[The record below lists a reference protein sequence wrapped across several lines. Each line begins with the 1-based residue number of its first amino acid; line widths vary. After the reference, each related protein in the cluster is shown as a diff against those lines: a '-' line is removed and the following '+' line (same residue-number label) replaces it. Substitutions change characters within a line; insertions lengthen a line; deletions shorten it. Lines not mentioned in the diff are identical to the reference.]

1 MLETLQLNLEQR
13 KAASALNGYNLVI
26 ASAGTGKTSTIVGRI
41 LHLLNNGIKPEEILL
56 LTFTNKASN
65 EMIARVAKYSKLSS
79 KIEAGTFHAVAYRY
93 LKEHYPNLSLKQ
105 PKELRKLL
113 ESIVDTKNALNATD
127 EDKKPYTSQ
136 HLYALYSLYTNALKQ
151 EDFSAWL
158 SSKNPEHAPYAAFY
172 ENILEEFEN
181 TKKKHD
187 YIDYND
193 LLLLFKKAMLERPS
207 PYKEVLCDE
216 FQDTNPLQESILDAI
231 NPPSLFCVG
240 DYDQSIYAFNGADI
254 SIISN
259 FTQKY
264 KNARVFTLTKN
275 YRSSKEILDLANQVI
290 QHNQRIYPKNLE
302 VVKSGK
308 FNKPTLLN
316 YNDNI
321 AQCQD
326 IAKRIV
332 MRKNFKEVAV
342 IFRNNASADQLE
354 AALRSH
360 NVPSKRKGSASFFES
375 KEVALALDICALLFN
390 PKDIMAAIHILSCI
404 SDIGSN
410 TAKDIHEALMLLGNG
425 DLKSALIQ
433 PNQEAKIYTKKKEIT
448 SMGLFEE
455 IFALENSSRFN
466 SVMDKAFHSHPV
478 LMHPKIS
485 LNGAKMLSDFFILY
499 TKAPTHSPSALIKHI
514 LESAFFQTFK
524 TRLLKERSKNKDGSY
539 NEFKK
544 LQAQKRF
551 NEKMDLLSS
560 LAKNYQNLGRFLNGT
575 LIGSSEATQGEGVN
589 LLSVHASKGLEF
601 KDVYIIDLMEGRF
614 PNHKLMNTGG
624 GIEEE
629 RRLFYVAITRAK
641 ENLWL
646 SYAKNELRENAK
658 PKEHKP
664 SVFLYEA
671 GLLKPDSK

>member
-1 MLETLQLNLEQR
+1 MLETLQLNPEQL
-13 KAASALNGYNLVI
+13 KAAKALKGYNLVI

-41 LHLLNNGIKPEEILL
+41 LYLLDNGIKPEEILL

-65 EMIARVAKYSKLSS
+65 EMIARVAKYSQSSS

-105 PKELRKLL
+105 PKELKKLL
-113 ESIVDTKNALNATD
+113 ESIVDTKNALTD
-127 EDKKPYTSQ
+127 DDKKPYTSQ

-151 EDFSAWL
+151 EDFSTWL
-158 SSKNPEHAPYAAFY
+158 SHKNPEHTPYAAFY
-172 ENILEEFEN
+172 ENILDEFEN
-181 TKKKHD
+181 TKKKHN

-193 LLLLFKKAMLERPS
+193 LLLLFKQAMLERPS

-264 KNARVFTLTKN
+264 KNAQVFTLTKN

-290 QHNQRIYPKNLE
+290 QHNERIYPKNLE
-302 VVKSGK
+302 VVKSGH
-308 FNKPTLLN
+308 FNKPALLN

-375 KEVALALDICALLFN
+375 KEVALALDICALIFN
-390 PKDIMAAIHILSCI
+390 PKDIMAAIHVLSHI

-425 DLKSALIQ
+425 DLKLALIQ
-433 PNQEAKIYTKKKEIT
+433 PDKEAKIYTKKKEIT

-466 SVMDKAFHSHPV
+466 SVIDKAFHSHPV

-499 TKAPTHSPSALIKHI
+499 AKAPTHSPSALIKHI

-671 GLLKPDSK
+671 GLLKPDLK

>member
-1 MLETLQLNLEQR
+1 MLETLQLNPEQL
-13 KAASALNGYNLVI
+13 KAAKALKGYNLVI

-41 LHLLNNGIKPEEILL
+41 LYLLDNGIKPEEILL

-65 EMIARVAKYSKLSS
+65 EMIARVAKYFKSSS

-105 PKELRKLL
+105 PKELKKLL
-113 ESIVDTKNALNATD
+113 ESIVDTKNAID
-127 EDKKPYTSQ
+127 DDKKPYTSQ

-158 SSKNPEHAPYAAFY
+158 SHKNPEHTPYAAFY
-172 ENILEEFEN
+172 ENILDEFEN
-181 TKKKHD
+181 TKKKHN

-193 LLLLFKKAMLERPS
+193 LLLLFKQAMLERPS

-264 KNARVFTLTKN
+264 KNAQVFTLTKN

-290 QHNQRIYPKNLE
+290 QRNERIYPKNLE
-302 VVKSGK
+302 VVKSGH
-308 FNKPTLLN
+308 FNKPALLN

-354 AALRSH
+354 AALRSN

-375 KEVALALDICALLFN
+375 KEVALALDICALIFN
-390 PKDIMAAIHILSCI
+390 PKDIMAAIHVLSHI

-425 DLKSALIQ
+425 DLKLALTH
-433 PNQEAKIYTKKKEIT
+433 PSKEAKIYTKKKEIT

-466 SVMDKAFHSHPV
+466 SVIDKAFHSHPV

-544 LQAQKRF
+544 LQARKRF

-671 GLLKPDSK
+671 GLLKPDLK

>member
-1 MLETLQLNLEQR
+1 MLETLQLNPEQL
-13 KAASALNGYNLVI
+13 KAAKALKGYNLVI

-41 LHLLNNGIKPEEILL
+41 LYLLDNGIKPEEILL

-65 EMIARVAKYSKLSS
+65 EMIARVAKYSQSSS

-105 PKELRKLL
+105 PKELKKLL
-113 ESIVDTKNALNATD
+113 ESIVDTKNALTD
-127 EDKKPYTSQ
+127 DDKKPYTSQ

-158 SSKNPEHAPYAAFY
+158 SNKNPEHTPYAAFY
-172 ENILEEFEN
+172 ENILDEFEN
-181 TKKKHD
+181 TKKKHN

-193 LLLLFKKAMLERPS
+193 LLLLFKQAMLERPS

-264 KNARVFTLTKN
+264 KNAQVFTLTKN

-290 QHNQRIYPKNLE
+290 QRNERIYPKNLE
-302 VVKSGK
+302 VVKSGH
-308 FNKPTLLN
+308 FNKPALLN

-375 KEVALALDICALLFN
+375 KEVALALDICTLIFN
-390 PKDIMAAIHILSCI
+390 PKDIMAAIHVLSHI

-433 PNQEAKIYTKKKEIT
+433 PDKEAKIYTKKKEIT

-466 SVMDKAFHSHPV
+466 SVIDKAFHSHPV

-544 LQAQKRF
+544 LQVQKRF

-671 GLLKPDSK
+671 GLLKPDLK

>member
-1 MLETLQLNLEQR
+1 MLETLQLNPEQL
-13 KAASALNGYNLVI
+13 KAAKALKGYNLVI

-41 LHLLNNGIKPEEILL
+41 LHLLDNGIKPEEILL

-65 EMIARVAKYSKLSS
+65 EMIARVAKYSKLGS

-105 PKELRKLL
+105 PKELKKLL
-113 ESIVDTKNALNATD
+113 ESIVDTKNALTD
-127 EDKKPYTSQ
+127 DDKKPYTSQ

-151 EDFSAWL
+151 EDFSTWL
-158 SSKNPEHAPYAAFY
+158 SSKNPEHTPYAAFY
-172 ENILEEFEN
+172 ENILDEFEN
-181 TKKKHD
+181 TKKKHN

-193 LLLLFKKAMLERPS
+193 LLLLFKQAMLERPS

-290 QHNQRIYPKNLE
+290 QHNERIYPKNLE
-302 VVKSGK
+302 VVKSGH
-308 FNKPTLLN
+308 FNKPALLN
-316 YNDNI
+316 YNDNV

-354 AALRSH
+354 AALRSY

-375 KEVALALDICALLFN
+375 KEVALALDICALIFN
-390 PKDIMAAIHILSCI
+390 PKDIMAAIHVLSHI
-404 SDIGSN
+404 SDVGSN

-425 DLKSALIQ
+425 DLKLALIQ
-433 PNQEAKIYTKKKEIT
+433 PDKEAKIYTNKKEIT

-466 SVMDKAFHSHPV
+466 SVIDKAFHSHPV

-499 TKAPTHSPSALIKHI
+499 TKAPIHSPSTLITHI

-671 GLLKPDSK
+671 GLLKPDLK

>member
-1 MLETLQLNLEQR
+1 MLETLQLNPEQL
-13 KAASALNGYNLVI
+13 KAAKALKGYNLVI

-41 LHLLNNGIKPEEILL
+41 LYLLDNGIKPEEILL

-65 EMIARVAKYSKLSS
+65 EMIARVAKYSKSSS

-105 PKELRKLL
+105 PKELKKLL
-113 ESIVDTKNALNATD
+113 ESIVDTKNALTD
-127 EDKKPYTSQ
+127 DDKKPYTSQ

-158 SSKNPEHAPYAAFY
+158 SNKNPEHTPYAAFY
-172 ENILEEFEN
+172 ENILDEFEN
-181 TKKKHD
+181 TKKKHN

-193 LLLLFKKAMLERPS
+193 LLLLFKQAMLERPS

-290 QHNQRIYPKNLE
+290 QHNERIYPKNLE
-302 VVKSGK
+302 VVKSGH
-308 FNKPTLLN
+308 FNKPALLN

-375 KEVALALDICALLFN
+375 KEVALALDICALIFN
-390 PKDIMAAIHILSCI
+390 PKDIMAAIHVLSYI

-425 DLKSALIQ
+425 DLKLALTH
-433 PNQEAKIYTKKKEIT
+433 PSKEAKIYTKKKEIT

-466 SVMDKAFHSHPV
+466 SVIDKAFHSHPV

-485 LNGAKMLSDFFILY
+485 LNGAKMLSDFFTLY
-499 TKAPTHSPSALIKHI
+499 TKAPIHSPSALIKHI

-544 LQAQKRF
+544 LQVQKRF

-646 SYAKNELRENAK
+646 SYAKNELKENAK

-671 GLLKPDSK
+671 GLLKPDLK

>member
-1 MLETLQLNLEQR
+1 
-13 KAASALNGYNLVI
+13 
-26 ASAGTGKTSTIVGRI
+26 
-41 LHLLNNGIKPEEILL
+41 
-56 LTFTNKASN
+56 
-65 EMIARVAKYSKLSS
+65 
-79 KIEAGTFHAVAYRY
+79 
-93 LKEHYPNLSLKQ
+93 
-105 PKELRKLL
+105 
-113 ESIVDTKNALNATD
+113 
-127 EDKKPYTSQ
+127 
-136 HLYALYSLYTNALKQ
+136 
-151 EDFSAWL
+151 
-158 SSKNPEHAPYAAFY
+158 
-172 ENILEEFEN
+172 
-181 TKKKHD
+181 
-187 YIDYND
+187 
-193 LLLLFKKAMLERPS
+193 MLERPS

-332 MRKNFKEVAV
+332 MRKDFKEVAV

-354 AALRSH
+354 VALRSH

-390 PKDIMAAIHILSCI
+390 PKDIMAAIHILSYI

-466 SVMDKAFHSHPV
+466 SVMDKAFYSHPV

-499 TKAPTHSPSALIKHI
+499 TKAPTHSPSTLIKHI

>member
-1 MLETLQLNLEQR
+1 MLETLQLNPEQL
-13 KAASALNGYNLVI
+13 KAAKALKGYNLVI

-41 LHLLNNGIKPEEILL
+41 LYLLDNGINPEEILL

-65 EMIARVAKYSKLSS
+65 EMIARVAKYSQSSS

-105 PKELRKLL
+105 PKELKKLL
-113 ESIVDTKNALNATD
+113 ESIVDTKNALTD
-127 EDKKPYTSQ
+127 DDKKPYTSQ

-158 SSKNPEHAPYAAFY
+158 SNKNPEHTPYAAFY
-172 ENILEEFEN
+172 ENILDEFEN
-181 TKKKHD
+181 TKKKHN

-193 LLLLFKKAMLERPS
+193 LLLLFKQAMLERPS

-264 KNARVFTLTKN
+264 KNAQVFTLTKN

-290 QHNQRIYPKNLE
+290 QRNERIYPKNLE
-302 VVKSGK
+302 VVKSGH
-308 FNKPTLLN
+308 FNKPALLN

-354 AALRSH
+354 AALRFH

-375 KEVALALDICALLFN
+375 KEVALALDICALIFN
-390 PKDIMAAIHILSCI
+390 PKDIMAAIHVLSYI

-433 PNQEAKIYTKKKEIT
+433 PDKEAKIYTKKKEIT

-499 TKAPTHSPSALIKHI
+499 TKAPTHSPSTLIKHI

-551 NEKMDLLSS
+551 NEKMDLLNS

-671 GLLKPDSK
+671 GLLKPDLK

>member
-1 MLETLQLNLEQR
+1 MLETLQLNPEQL
-13 KAASALNGYNLVI
+13 KAAKALKGYNLVI

-41 LHLLNNGIKPEEILL
+41 LYLLDNGIKPEEILL

-65 EMIARVAKYSKLSS
+65 EMIARVAKYSKSSS

-105 PKELRKLL
+105 PKELKKLL
-113 ESIVDTKNALNATD
+113 ESIVDTKNALTD
-127 EDKKPYTSQ
+127 DDKKPYTSQ

-158 SSKNPEHAPYAAFY
+158 SNKNPEHTPYAAFY
-172 ENILEEFEN
+172 ENILDEFEN
-181 TKKKHD
+181 TKKKHN

-193 LLLLFKKAMLERPS
+193 LLLLFKQAMLERPS

-264 KNARVFTLTKN
+264 KNAQVFTLTKN

-290 QHNQRIYPKNLE
+290 QRNERIYPKNLE
-302 VVKSGK
+302 VVKSGH
-308 FNKPTLLN
+308 FNKPALLN

-375 KEVALALDICALLFN
+375 KEVALALDICALIFN
-390 PKDIMAAIHILSCI
+390 PKDIMAAIHVLSHI

-410 TAKDIHEALMLLGNG
+410 TAKDIHEALMLLGNS
-425 DLKSALIQ
+425 DLKLALIQ
-433 PNQEAKIYTKKKEIT
+433 PNKEAKIYTKKKEIT

-466 SVMDKAFHSHPV
+466 SVIDKAFHSHPV

-514 LESAFFQTFK
+514 LESVFFQTFK

-544 LQAQKRF
+544 LQVQKRF

-671 GLLKPDSK
+671 GLLKPDLK

>member
-1 MLETLQLNLEQR
+1 MLETLQLNPEQL
-13 KAASALNGYNLVI
+13 KAAKALKGYNLVI

-41 LHLLNNGIKPEEILL
+41 LYLLDNGIKPEEILL

-93 LKEHYPNLSLKQ
+93 LKEHYPHLSLKQ
-105 PKELRKLL
+105 PKELKKLL
-113 ESIVDTKNALNATD
+113 ESIVDTKNALTD
-127 EDKKPYTSQ
+127 DDKKPYTSQ

-158 SSKNPEHAPYAAFY
+158 SHKNPEHTPYAAFY
-172 ENILEEFEN
+172 ENILDEFEN
-181 TKKKHD
+181 TKKKHN

-193 LLLLFKKAMLERPS
+193 LLLLFKQAMLETPS

-264 KNARVFTLTKN
+264 KNAQVFTLTKN

-290 QHNQRIYPKNLE
+290 QHNERIYPKNLE
-302 VVKSGK
+302 VVKSGH
-308 FNKPTLLN
+308 FNKPALLN

-375 KEVALALDICALLFN
+375 KEVVLALDICALLFN
-390 PKDIMAAIHILSCI
+390 PKDIMAAIHILSYI

-425 DLKSALIQ
+425 DLKLALTH
-433 PNQEAKIYTKKKEIT
+433 PNKEAKIYTKKKEIT

-466 SVMDKAFHSHPV
+466 SVIDKAFHSHPV

-485 LNGAKMLSDFFILY
+485 LNGAKMLNDFFILY

-551 NEKMDLLSS
+551 NEKMDLLGS

>member
-1 MLETLQLNLEQR
+1 MLETLQLNPEQL
-13 KAASALNGYNLVI
+13 KAAKALKGYNLVI

-41 LHLLNNGIKPEEILL
+41 LYLLDNGIKPEEILL

-65 EMIARVAKYSKLSS
+65 EMIARVAKYFKSSS

-105 PKELRKLL
+105 PKELKKLL
-113 ESIVDTKNALNATD
+113 ESIVDTKNALTD
-127 EDKKPYTSQ
+127 DDKKPYTSQ

-158 SSKNPEHAPYAAFY
+158 SHKNPEHTPYAAFY
-172 ENILEEFEN
+172 ENILDEFEN
-181 TKKKHD
+181 TKKKHN

-193 LLLLFKKAMLERPS
+193 LLLLFKQAMLERPS

-264 KNARVFTLTKN
+264 KNAQVFTLTKN

-290 QHNQRIYPKNLE
+290 QRNERIYPKNLE
-302 VVKSGK
+302 VVKSGH
-308 FNKPTLLN
+308 FNKPALLN

-375 KEVALALDICALLFN
+375 KEVALALDICALIFN
-390 PKDIMAAIHILSCI
+390 PKDIMAAIHVLSHI

-425 DLKSALIQ
+425 DLKLALTH
-433 PNQEAKIYTKKKEIT
+433 PSKEAKIYTKKKEIT

-466 SVMDKAFHSHPV
+466 SVIDKAFHSHPV

-485 LNGAKMLSDFFILY
+485 HNGAKMLSDFFILY

-671 GLLKPDSK
+671 GLLKPDLK

>member
-1 MLETLQLNLEQR
+1 MLETLQLNPEQL
-13 KAASALNGYNLVI
+13 KAAKALKGYNLVI

-41 LHLLNNGIKPEEILL
+41 LYLLDNGIKPEEILL

-105 PKELRKLL
+105 PKELKKLL
-113 ESIVDTKNALNATD
+113 ESIVDTKNALTD
-127 EDKKPYTSQ
+127 DDKKPYTSQ

-158 SSKNPEHAPYAAFY
+158 SHKNPEHTPYATFY
-172 ENILEEFEN
+172 ENILDEFEN
-181 TKKKHD
+181 TKKKHN

-193 LLLLFKKAMLERPS
+193 LLLLFKQAMLERPS

-264 KNARVFTLTKN
+264 KNAQVFTLTKN

-290 QHNQRIYPKNLE
+290 QHNERIYPKNLE
-302 VVKSGK
+302 VVKSGH
-308 FNKPTLLN
+308 FNKPALLN

-375 KEVALALDICALLFN
+375 KEVALALDICALIFN
-390 PKDIMAAIHILSCI
+390 PKDIMAAIHVLSHI

-425 DLKSALIQ
+425 DLKLALTH
-433 PNQEAKIYTKKKEIT
+433 PSKEAKIYTKKKEIT

-466 SVMDKAFHSHPV
+466 SVIDKAFHSHPV

-485 LNGAKMLSDFFILY
+485 PNGAKMLSDFFILY

-671 GLLKPDSK
+671 GLLKPDLK

>member
-1 MLETLQLNLEQR
+1 MLETLNLNPEQN
-13 KAASALNGYNLVI
+13 KAATATMGHNLII

-41 LHLLNNGIKPEEILL
+41 LHLLNHGIKPEEILL

-65 EMIARVAKYSKLSS
+65 EMIERVAKYSKLSS

-105 PKELRKLL
+105 PRELRKLL
-113 ESIVDTKNALNATD
+113 ESIVDTKNFIDD
-127 EDKKPYTSQ
+127 EQKPYTTQ
-136 HLYALYSLYTNALKQ
+136 HLYALYSLYTNALKE

-158 SSKNPEHAPYAAFY
+158 TQKNPEHAKHSTFY

-181 TKKKHD
+181 TKKKHN

-193 LLLLFKKAMLERPS
+193 LLLLFKKAMLEKGS

-231 NPPSLFCVG
+231 NAPSLFCVG

-264 KNARVFTLTKN
+264 QNAQVFTLTKN
-275 YRSSKEILDLANQVI
+275 YRSSKEILDLANKVI
-290 QHNQRIYPKNLE
+290 QHNERIYPKNLE
-302 VVKSGK
+302 VVKSGS
-308 FNKPTLLN
+308 FSKPTLLN

-321 AQCQD
+321 TQCQD

-332 MRKNFKEVAV
+332 VRKNFKEVAV
-342 IFRNNASADQLE
+342 IFRNNASADQVE
-354 AALRSH
+354 AALRAQG
-360 NVPSKRKGSASFFES
+360 VPSKRKGSTSFFES
-375 KEVALALDICALLFN
+375 KEIALVLDICTLVFN
-390 PKDIMAAIHILSCI
+390 PKDIMAAIHILSYV
-404 SDIGSN
+404 SDVGANI
-410 TAKDIHEALMLLGNG
+410 AKDIYEALMLLGNG
-425 DLKSALIQ
+425 DLKLGLTN
-433 PNQEAKIYTKKKEIT
+433 PNKEAKIYSKKKEIT

-466 SVMDKAFHSHPV
+466 GVISKTFHSHPV
-478 LMHPKIS
+478 FMHPKIS
-485 LNGAKMLSDFFILY
+485 MNGAKMLSDFFTLY
-499 TKAPTHSPSALIKHI
+499 ANISHHTPASLIQNITTSEFFKVCKA
-514 LESAFFQTFK
+514 
-524 TRLLKERSKNKDGSY
+524 RLLKERSKNKDGSN
-539 NEFKK
+539 NEFKH

-551 NEKMDLLSS
+551 NEKIELLGS
-560 LAKNYQNLGRFLNGT
+560 LAKNYHDLGRFLNGM
-575 LIGSSEATQGEGVN
+575 LLGSNEASQGEGVN

-614 PNHKLMNTGG
+614 PNHKLMHTGG
-624 GIEEE
+624 GVEEE
-629 RRLFYVAITRAK
+629 RRLFYVAVTRAK

-646 SYAKNELRENAK
+646 SYAKSELRDNAK
-658 PKEHKP
+658 NKEYEP
-664 SVFLYEA
+664 SMFLYEA
-671 GLLKPDSK
+671 GLLRKES

>member
-1 MLETLQLNLEQR
+1 MLETLQLNPEQL
-13 KAASALNGYNLVI
+13 KAAKALKGYNLVI

-41 LHLLNNGIKPEEILL
+41 LYLLDNGIKPEEILL

-65 EMIARVAKYSKLSS
+65 EMIARVAKYSKSSS

-105 PKELRKLL
+105 PKELKKLL
-113 ESIVDTKNALNATD
+113 ESIVDTKNALTD
-127 EDKKPYTSQ
+127 DDKKPYTSQ

-158 SSKNPEHAPYAAFY
+158 SNKNPEHTPYAAFY
-172 ENILEEFEN
+172 ENILDEFEN
-181 TKKKHD
+181 TKKKHN

-193 LLLLFKKAMLERPS
+193 LLLLFKQAMLERPS

-264 KNARVFTLTKN
+264 KNAQVFTLTKN

-290 QHNQRIYPKNLE
+290 QRNERIYPKNLE
-302 VVKSGK
+302 VVKSGH
-308 FNKPTLLN
+308 FNKPMLLN

-375 KEVALALDICALLFN
+375 KEVALALDICALIFN
-390 PKDIMAAIHILSCI
+390 PKDIMAAIHVLSCI

-425 DLKSALIQ
+425 DLKLALTH
-433 PNQEAKIYTKKKEIT
+433 PSKEAKIYTKKKEIT

-466 SVMDKAFHSHPV
+466 SVIDKAFHSHPV

-485 LNGAKMLSDFFILY
+485 LNGAKMLSDFFTLY

-524 TRLLKERSKNKDGSY
+524 TRLLKERSKNKDGSC

-544 LQAQKRF
+544 LQVQKRF

-671 GLLKPDSK
+671 GLLKPNLK

>member
-1 MLETLQLNLEQR
+1 MLETLQLNPEQL
-13 KAASALNGYNLVI
+13 KAAKALKGYNLVI

-41 LHLLNNGIKPEEILL
+41 LYLLDNGIKPEEILL

-65 EMIARVAKYSKLSS
+65 EMIARVAKYSKSSS

-105 PKELRKLL
+105 PKELKKLL
-113 ESIVDTKNALNATD
+113 ESIVDTKNALTD
-127 EDKKPYTSQ
+127 DDKKPYTSQ

-158 SSKNPEHAPYAAFY
+158 SHKNPEHTPYAAFY
-172 ENILEEFEN
+172 ENILDEFEN
-181 TKKKHD
+181 TKKKHN

-193 LLLLFKKAMLERPS
+193 LLLLFKQAMLERPS

-264 KNARVFTLTKN
+264 KNAQVFTLTKN

-290 QHNQRIYPKNLE
+290 QHNERIYPKKLE
-302 VVKSGK
+302 VVKSGH
-308 FNKPTLLN
+308 FNKPVLLN
-316 YNDNI
+316 YSDNI

-354 AALRSH
+354 AALRFH

-375 KEVALALDICALLFN
+375 KEVALALDICALIFN
-390 PKDIMAAIHILSCI
+390 PKDIMAAIHVLSHI

-425 DLKSALIQ
+425 DLKLALTH
-433 PNQEAKIYTKKKEIT
+433 PSKEAKIYTKKKEIT

-466 SVMDKAFHSHPV
+466 GVIDKAFHSHPV

-499 TKAPTHSPSALIKHI
+499 AKAPTHSPSALIKHI

-544 LQAQKRF
+544 LQVQKRF

-671 GLLKPDSK
+671 GLLKPDLK

>member
-1 MLETLQLNLEQR
+1 MLETLQLNPEQL
-13 KAASALNGYNLVI
+13 KAAKALKGYNLVI

-41 LHLLNNGIKPEEILL
+41 LYLLDNGIKPEEILL

-105 PKELRKLL
+105 PKELKKLL
-113 ESIVDTKNALNATD
+113 ESIVDTKNALTD
-127 EDKKPYTSQ
+127 DDKKPYTSQ

-158 SSKNPEHAPYAAFY
+158 SNKNPEHTPYAAFY
-172 ENILEEFEN
+172 ENILDEFEN
-181 TKKKHD
+181 TKKKHN

-193 LLLLFKKAMLERPS
+193 LLLLFKQAMLERPS

-264 KNARVFTLTKN
+264 KNAQVFTLTKN

-290 QHNQRIYPKNLE
+290 QRNERIYPKNLE
-302 VVKSGK
+302 VVKSGH
-308 FNKPTLLN
+308 FNKPVLLN

-375 KEVALALDICALLFN
+375 KEVALALDICALIFN
-390 PKDIMAAIHILSCI
+390 PKDIMAAIHVLSHI

-410 TAKDIHEALMLLGNG
+410 TAKDIHEALMLLGDG
-425 DLKSALIQ
+425 DLKLALTH
-433 PNQEAKIYTKKKEIT
+433 PSKEAKIYTKKKEIT

-466 SVMDKAFHSHPV
+466 SVIDKAFHSHPV

-485 LNGAKMLSDFFILY
+485 LNGAKMLSDFFTLY
-499 TKAPTHSPSALIKHI
+499 TKAPIHSPSALIKHI

-551 NEKMDLLSS
+551 HEKMDLLSS

-671 GLLKPDSK
+671 GLLKPDLK

>member
-1 MLETLQLNLEQR
+1 MLETLQLNPEQL
-13 KAASALNGYNLVI
+13 KAAKALKGYNLVI

-41 LHLLNNGIKPEEILL
+41 LYLLDNGIKPEEILL

-65 EMIARVAKYSKLSS
+65 EMIARVAKYSKLGS

-105 PKELRKLL
+105 PKELKKLL
-113 ESIVDTKNALNATD
+113 ESIVDTKNALTD
-127 EDKKPYTSQ
+127 DDKKPYTSQ

-158 SSKNPEHAPYAAFY
+158 SRKNPEHTPYAAFY
-172 ENILEEFEN
+172 ENILDEFEN
-181 TKKKHD
+181 TKKKHN

-193 LLLLFKKAMLERPS
+193 LLLLFKQAMLERPS

-264 KNARVFTLTKN
+264 KNAQVFTLTKN

-290 QHNQRIYPKNLE
+290 QRNERIYPKNLE
-302 VVKSGK
+302 VVKSGH
-308 FNKPTLLN
+308 FNKPALLN

-354 AALRSH
+354 AALRSY

-375 KEVALALDICALLFN
+375 KEVALALDICALIFN
-390 PKDIMAAIHILSCI
+390 PKDIMAAIHVLSCI

-425 DLKSALIQ
+425 DLKLALTH
-433 PNQEAKIYTKKKEIT
+433 PNKEAKIYTKKKEIT

-466 SVMDKAFHSHPV
+466 SAIDKAFHSHPV

-575 LIGSSEATQGEGVN
+575 LIGSNEATQGEGVN

-646 SYAKNELRENAK
+646 SYAKNELRENTK

>member
-1 MLETLQLNLEQR
+1 MLETLQLNPEQL
-13 KAASALNGYNLVI
+13 KAAKALKGYNLVI

-41 LHLLNNGIKPEEILL
+41 LYLLDNGIKPEEILL

-65 EMIARVAKYSKLSS
+65 EMIARVAKYFKSSS

-113 ESIVDTKNALNATD
+113 ESIVDTKNAID
-127 EDKKPYTSQ
+127 DDKKPYTSQ

-158 SSKNPEHAPYAAFY
+158 SSKNPEHTPYAAFY
-172 ENILEEFEN
+172 ENILDEFEN
-181 TKKKHD
+181 TKKKHN

-193 LLLLFKKAMLERPS
+193 LLLLFKQAMLERPS

-264 KNARVFTLTKN
+264 KNAQVFTLTKN

-290 QHNQRIYPKNLE
+290 QRNERIYPKNLE
-302 VVKSGK
+302 VVKSGH
-308 FNKPTLLN
+308 FNKPALLN

-332 MRKNFKEVAV
+332 MRKDFKEVAV

-354 AALRSH
+354 AALRAH

-375 KEVALALDICALLFN
+375 KEVALALDICTLIFN
-390 PKDIMAAIHILSCI
+390 PKDIMAAIHILSYI

-425 DLKSALIQ
+425 DLKLALTQ
-433 PNQEAKIYTKKKEIT
+433 PNQETKIYTKKKEIT

-466 SVMDKAFHSHPV
+466 SVIDKAFHSHPV

-514 LESAFFQTFK
+514 LESMFFQTFK

-671 GLLKPDSK
+671 GLLKPNLK

>member
-1 MLETLQLNLEQR
+1 MLETLQLNPEQL
-13 KAASALNGYNLVI
+13 KAAKALKGYNLVI

-41 LHLLNNGIKPEEILL
+41 LYLLDNGIKPEEILL

-65 EMIARVAKYSKLSS
+65 EMIARVAKYSQSSS

-105 PKELRKLL
+105 PKELKKLL
-113 ESIVDTKNALNATD
+113 ESIVDTKNALTD
-127 EDKKPYTSQ
+127 DDKKPYTSQ

-158 SSKNPEHAPYAAFY
+158 SNKNPEHTPYAAFY
-172 ENILEEFEN
+172 ENILDEFEN
-181 TKKKHD
+181 TKKKHN

-193 LLLLFKKAMLERPS
+193 LLLLFKQAMLERPS

-264 KNARVFTLTKN
+264 KNAQVFTLTKN

-290 QHNQRIYPKNLE
+290 QHNERIYPKNLE
-302 VVKSGK
+302 VVKSGH
-308 FNKPTLLN
+308 FNKPALLN

-321 AQCQD
+321 VQCQD

-375 KEVALALDICALLFN
+375 KEVALALDICALIFN
-390 PKDIMAAIHILSCI
+390 PKDIMAAIHVLSYI

-425 DLKSALIQ
+425 DLKLALIQ
-433 PNQEAKIYTKKKEIT
+433 PNKEAKIYTKKKEIT

-466 SVMDKAFHSHPV
+466 SVIDKAFHSHPV

-499 TKAPTHSPSALIKHI
+499 TKAPIHSPSALIRHI

-671 GLLKPDSK
+671 GLLKPDLK

>member
-1 MLETLQLNLEQR
+1 MLETLQLNPEQL
-13 KAASALNGYNLVI
+13 KAAKALKGYNLVI

-41 LHLLNNGIKPEEILL
+41 LYLLDNGIKPEEILL

-65 EMIARVAKYSKLSS
+65 EMIARVAKYSKSSS

-105 PKELRKLL
+105 PKELKKLL
-113 ESIVDTKNALNATD
+113 ESIVDTKNALTD
-127 EDKKPYTSQ
+127 DDKKPYTSQ

-158 SSKNPEHAPYAAFY
+158 SNKNPEHTPYAAFY
-172 ENILEEFEN
+172 ENILDEFEN
-181 TKKKHD
+181 TKKKHN

-193 LLLLFKKAMLERPS
+193 LLLLFKQAMLERPS

-264 KNARVFTLTKN
+264 KNAQVFTLTKN

-290 QHNQRIYPKNLE
+290 QRNERIYPKNLE
-302 VVKSGK
+302 VVKSGH
-308 FNKPTLLN
+308 FNKPALLN

-375 KEVALALDICALLFN
+375 KEVALALDICALIFN
-390 PKDIMAAIHILSCI
+390 PKDIMAAIHVLSHI

-425 DLKSALIQ
+425 DLKLALIQ
-433 PNQEAKIYTKKKEIT
+433 PDKEAKIYTKKKEIT

-466 SVMDKAFHSHPV
+466 SVIDKAFHSHPV

-499 TKAPTHSPSALIKHI
+499 TKAPIHSPSALIKHI
-514 LESAFFQTFK
+514 LESVFFQTFK

-551 NEKMDLLSS
+551 HEKMDLLSS

-671 GLLKPDSK
+671 GLLKPDLK

>member
-1 MLETLQLNLEQR
+1 MLETLQLNPEQL
-13 KAASALNGYNLVI
+13 KAAKALKGYNLVI

-41 LHLLNNGIKPEEILL
+41 LYLLDNGIKPEEILL

-65 EMIARVAKYSKLSS
+65 EMIARVAKYSKSSS

-105 PKELRKLL
+105 PKELKKLL
-113 ESIVDTKNALNATD
+113 ESIVDTKNTLTD
-127 EDKKPYTSQ
+127 DDKKPYTSQ

-158 SSKNPEHAPYAAFY
+158 SHKNPEHTPYAAFY
-172 ENILEEFEN
+172 ENILDEFEN
-181 TKKKHD
+181 TKKKHN

-193 LLLLFKKAMLERPS
+193 LLLLFKQAMLERPS

-264 KNARVFTLTKN
+264 KNAQVFTLTKN

-290 QHNQRIYPKNLE
+290 QRNERIYPKNLE
-302 VVKSGK
+302 VVKSGH
-308 FNKPTLLN
+308 FNKPALLN

-375 KEVALALDICALLFN
+375 KEVALALDICALIFN
-390 PKDIMAAIHILSCI
+390 PKDIMAAIHVLSHI

-425 DLKSALIQ
+425 DLKLALTH
-433 PNQEAKIYTKKKEIT
+433 PSKEAKIYTKKKEIT

-466 SVMDKAFHSHPV
+466 SVIDKAFHSHPV

-485 LNGAKMLSDFFILY
+485 LNGAKMLSDFFTLY

-671 GLLKPDSK
+671 GLLKPDLK

>member
-1 MLETLQLNLEQR
+1 MLETLQLNPEQL
-13 KAASALNGYNLVI
+13 KAAKALKGYNLVI

-41 LHLLNNGIKPEEILL
+41 LYLLDNGIKPEEILL

-105 PKELRKLL
+105 PKELKKLL
-113 ESIVDTKNALNATD
+113 ESIVDTKNALTD
-127 EDKKPYTSQ
+127 DDKKPYTSQ

-158 SSKNPEHAPYAAFY
+158 SNKNPEHTPYAAFY
-172 ENILEEFEN
+172 ENILDEFEN
-181 TKKKHD
+181 TKKKHN

-193 LLLLFKKAMLERPS
+193 LLLLFKQAMLERPS

-264 KNARVFTLTKN
+264 KNAQVFTLTKN

-290 QHNQRIYPKNLE
+290 QHNERIYPKNLE
-302 VVKSGK
+302 VVKSGH
-308 FNKPTLLN
+308 FNKPALLN

-375 KEVALALDICALLFN
+375 KEVALALDICALIFN
-390 PKDIMAAIHILSCI
+390 PKDIMAAIHVLSHI

-425 DLKSALIQ
+425 DLKLALTH
-433 PNQEAKIYTKKKEIT
+433 PNKEAKIYTKKKEIT

-466 SVMDKAFHSHPV
+466 SVIDKAFHSHPV

-551 NEKMDLLSS
+551 HEKMDLLSS

-575 LIGSSEATQGEGVN
+575 LISSSEATQGEGVN

-671 GLLKPDSK
+671 GLLKPDLK

>member
-1 MLETLQLNLEQR
+1 MLETLQLNPEQL
-13 KAASALNGYNLVI
+13 KAAKALKGYNLVI

-41 LHLLNNGIKPEEILL
+41 LYLLDNGIKPEEILL

-65 EMIARVAKYSKLSS
+65 EMIARVAKYFKSSS

-113 ESIVDTKNALNATD
+113 ESIVDTKNAID
-127 EDKKPYTSQ
+127 DDKKPYTSQ
-136 HLYALYSLYTNALKQ
+136 HLYTLYSLYTNALKQ

-158 SSKNPEHAPYAAFY
+158 SNKNPEHTPYAAFY
-172 ENILEEFEN
+172 ENILDEFEN
-181 TKKKHD
+181 TKKKHN

-193 LLLLFKKAMLERPS
+193 LLLLFKQAMLERSS

-264 KNARVFTLTKN
+264 KNAQVFTLTKN

-290 QHNQRIYPKNLE
+290 QHNERIYPKNLE
-302 VVKSGK
+302 VVKSGH
-308 FNKPTLLN
+308 FNKPALLN

-354 AALRSH
+354 AALSSH

-375 KEVALALDICALLFN
+375 KEVALALDICALIFN
-390 PKDIMAAIHILSCI
+390 PKDIMAAIHVLSHI

-425 DLKSALIQ
+425 DLKLALTH
-433 PNQEAKIYTKKKEIT
+433 PNKEAKIYTKKKEIT

-466 SVMDKAFHSHPV
+466 SVIDKAFHSHPV

-671 GLLKPDSK
+671 GLLKPDLK

>member
-1 MLETLQLNLEQR
+1 MLETLQLNPEQL
-13 KAASALNGYNLVI
+13 KAAKALKGYNLVI

-41 LHLLNNGIKPEEILL
+41 LYLLDNGIKPEEILL

-65 EMIARVAKYSKLSS
+65 EMIARVAKYSKSSS

-105 PKELRKLL
+105 PKELKKLL
-113 ESIVDTKNALNATD
+113 ESIVDTKNALTD
-127 EDKKPYTSQ
+127 DDKKPYTSQ

-158 SSKNPEHAPYAAFY
+158 SHKNPEHTPYAAFY
-172 ENILEEFEN
+172 ENILDEFEN
-181 TKKKHD
+181 TKKKHN

-193 LLLLFKKAMLERPS
+193 LLLLFKQAMLERPS

-290 QHNQRIYPKNLE
+290 QRNERIYPKNLE
-302 VVKSGK
+302 VVKSGH
-308 FNKPTLLN
+308 FNKPALLN

-375 KEVALALDICALLFN
+375 KEVALALDICALIFN
-390 PKDIMAAIHILSCI
+390 PKDIMAAIHVLSHI

-425 DLKSALIQ
+425 DLKLALTH
-433 PNQEAKIYTKKKEIT
+433 PSKEAKIYTKKKEIT

-466 SVMDKAFHSHPV
+466 SVIDKAFHSHPV

-485 LNGAKMLSDFFILY
+485 LNGAKMLGDFFILY

-671 GLLKPDSK
+671 GLLKPDLK

>member
-1 MLETLQLNLEQR
+1 MLETLQLNPEQL
-13 KAASALNGYNLVI
+13 KAAKALKGYNLVI

-41 LHLLNNGIKPEEILL
+41 LHLLDNGIKPEEILL

-65 EMIARVAKYSKLSS
+65 EMIARVAKYSKSSS

-105 PKELRKLL
+105 PKELKKLL
-113 ESIVDTKNALNATD
+113 ESIVDTKSALTD
-127 EDKKPYTSQ
+127 DDKKPYTSQ

-158 SSKNPEHAPYAAFY
+158 SHKNPEHTPYAAFY
-172 ENILEEFEN
+172 ENILDEFEN
-181 TKKKHD
+181 TKKKHN

-193 LLLLFKKAMLERPS
+193 LLLLFKQAMLERPS

-264 KNARVFTLTKN
+264 KNAQVFTLTKN

-290 QHNQRIYPKNLE
+290 QRNERIYPKNLE
-302 VVKSGK
+302 VVKSGH
-308 FNKPTLLN
+308 FNKPALLN

-360 NVPSKRKGSASFFES
+360 NVPSKRKGSTSFFES
-375 KEVALALDICALLFN
+375 KEVALALDICALIFN
-390 PKDIMAAIHILSCI
+390 PKDIMAAIHVLSHI
-404 SDIGSN
+404 SDVGSN

-425 DLKSALIQ
+425 DLKLALTH
-433 PNQEAKIYTKKKEIT
+433 PNKEAKIYTKKKEIT

-466 SVMDKAFHSHPV
+466 SVIDKAFHSHPV

-485 LNGAKMLSDFFILY
+485 LNGAKMLSNFFILY

-671 GLLKPDSK
+671 GLLKPDLK

>member
-1 MLETLQLNLEQR
+1 MLETLQLNPEQL
-13 KAASALNGYNLVI
+13 KAAKALKGYNLVI

-41 LHLLNNGIKPEEILL
+41 LYLLDNGIKPEEILL

-105 PKELRKLL
+105 PKELKKLL
-113 ESIVDTKNALNATD
+113 ESIVDTKNALTD
-127 EDKKPYTSQ
+127 DDKKPYTSQ

-158 SSKNPEHAPYAAFY
+158 SSKNPEHTPYAAFY
-172 ENILEEFEN
+172 ENILDEFEN
-181 TKKKHD
+181 TKKKHN

-193 LLLLFKKAMLERPS
+193 LLLLFKQAMLERPS

-290 QHNQRIYPKNLE
+290 QRNERIYPKNLE
-302 VVKSGK
+302 VVKSGH
-308 FNKPTLLN
+308 FNKPMLLN

-375 KEVALALDICALLFN
+375 KEVALALDICALIFN
-390 PKDIMAAIHILSCI
+390 PKDIMAAIHVLSYI

-425 DLKSALIQ
+425 DLKLALTQ
-433 PNQEAKIYTKKKEIT
+433 PNKEAKIYTKKKEIT

-455 IFALENSSRFN
+455 IFALENRSRFN

-485 LNGAKMLSDFFILY
+485 LNGAKMLNDFFILY

-671 GLLKPDSK
+671 GLLKPDLK

>member
-1 MLETLQLNLEQR
+1 MLETLQLNPEQL
-13 KAASALNGYNLVI
+13 KAAKALKGYNLVI

-41 LHLLNNGIKPEEILL
+41 LYLLDNGIKPEEILL

-65 EMIARVAKYSKLSS
+65 EMIKRVAKYSQSSS

-105 PKELRKLL
+105 PKELKKLL
-113 ESIVDTKNALNATD
+113 ESIVDTKNALTD
-127 EDKKPYTSQ
+127 DDKKPYTSQ

-158 SSKNPEHAPYAAFY
+158 SHKNPEHTPYAAFY
-172 ENILEEFEN
+172 ENILDEFEN
-181 TKKKHD
+181 TKKKHN

-193 LLLLFKKAMLERPS
+193 LLLLFKQAMLERPS

-264 KNARVFTLTKN
+264 KNAQVFTLTKN

-290 QHNQRIYPKNLE
+290 QRNERIYPKNLE
-302 VVKSGK
+302 VVKSGH
-308 FNKPTLLN
+308 FNKPALLN

-375 KEVALALDICALLFN
+375 KEVALALDICALIFN
-390 PKDIMAAIHILSCI
+390 PKDIMAAIHVLSHI

-425 DLKSALIQ
+425 DLKLALIQ
-433 PNQEAKIYTKKKEIT
+433 PDKEAKIYTKKKEIT

-466 SVMDKAFHSHPV
+466 SVIDKSFHSHPV

-499 TKAPTHSPSALIKHI
+499 TKAPTHSPIALIKHI

-671 GLLKPDSK
+671 GLLKPDLK

>member
-1 MLETLQLNLEQR
+1 MLETLQLNPEQL
-13 KAASALNGYNLVI
+13 KAAKALKGYNLVI

-41 LHLLNNGIKPEEILL
+41 LYLLDNGIKPEEILL

-105 PKELRKLL
+105 PKELKKLL
-113 ESIVDTKNALNATD
+113 ESIVDTKNALTD
-127 EDKKPYTSQ
+127 DDKKPYTSQ

-158 SSKNPEHAPYAAFY
+158 SNKNPEHTPYAAFY
-172 ENILEEFEN
+172 ENILDEFEN
-181 TKKKHD
+181 TKKKHN

-193 LLLLFKKAMLERPS
+193 LLLLFKQAMLERPS

-264 KNARVFTLTKN
+264 KNAQVFTLTKN

-290 QHNQRIYPKNLE
+290 QHNERIYPKNLE
-302 VVKSGK
+302 VVKSGH
-308 FNKPTLLN
+308 FNKPALLN

-375 KEVALALDICALLFN
+375 KEVALALDICALIFN
-390 PKDIMAAIHILSCI
+390 PKDIMAAIHVLSHI

-425 DLKSALIQ
+425 DLKLALTH
-433 PNQEAKIYTKKKEIT
+433 PSKEAKIYTKKKEIT

-466 SVMDKAFHSHPV
+466 SVIDKAFHSHPV

-514 LESAFFQTFK
+514 LESVFFQTFK

-671 GLLKPDSK
+671 GLLKPDLK

>member
-1 MLETLQLNLEQR
+1 MLETLQLNPEQL
-13 KAASALNGYNLVI
+13 KAAKALKGYNLVI

-41 LHLLNNGIKPEEILL
+41 LYLLDSGIKPEEILL

-105 PKELRKLL
+105 PKELKKLL
-113 ESIVDTKNALNATD
+113 ESIVDTKNAID
-127 EDKKPYTSQ
+127 DDKKPYTSQ

-158 SSKNPEHAPYAAFY
+158 SNKNPEHTPYAAFY
-172 ENILEEFEN
+172 ENILDEFEN
-181 TKKKHD
+181 TKKKHN

-193 LLLLFKKAMLERPS
+193 LLLLFKQAMLERPS

-290 QHNQRIYPKNLE
+290 QRNERIYPKNLE
-302 VVKSGK
+302 VVKSGH
-308 FNKPTLLN
+308 FNKPALLN

-354 AALRSH
+354 AALRSN

-375 KEVALALDICALLFN
+375 KEVALALDICALIFN
-390 PKDIMAAIHILSCI
+390 PKDIMAAIHVLSYI

-425 DLKSALIQ
+425 DLKLALIQ
-433 PNQEAKIYTKKKEIT
+433 PDKEAKIYTKKKEIT

-466 SVMDKAFHSHPV
+466 SVIDKAFHSHPV

-485 LNGAKMLSDFFILY
+485 PNGAKMLGDFFILY

-671 GLLKPDSK
+671 GLLKPDLK

>member
-1 MLETLQLNLEQR
+1 MLETLQLNPEQL
-13 KAASALNGYNLVI
+13 KAAKALKGYNLVI

-41 LHLLNNGIKPEEILL
+41 LYLLDNGIKPEEILL

-65 EMIARVAKYSKLSS
+65 EMIARVAKYSKSSS

-105 PKELRKLL
+105 PKELKKLL
-113 ESIVDTKNALNATD
+113 ESIVDTKNALTD
-127 EDKKPYTSQ
+127 DDKKPYTSQ

-158 SSKNPEHAPYAAFY
+158 SHKNPEHTPYAAFY
-172 ENILEEFEN
+172 ENILDEFEN
-181 TKKKHD
+181 TKKKHN

-193 LLLLFKKAMLERPS
+193 LLLLFKQAMLERPS

-264 KNARVFTLTKN
+264 KNAQVFTLTKN

-290 QHNQRIYPKNLE
+290 QHNERIYPKNLE
-302 VVKSGK
+302 VVKSGH
-308 FNKPTLLN
+308 FNKPALLN

-375 KEVALALDICALLFN
+375 KEVALALDICALIFN
-390 PKDIMAAIHILSCI
+390 PKDIMAAIHVLSHI

-425 DLKSALIQ
+425 DLKLALTH
-433 PNQEAKIYTKKKEIT
+433 PSKEAKIYTKKKEIT

-466 SVMDKAFHSHPV
+466 SVIDKAFHSHPV

-671 GLLKPDSK
+671 GLLKPDLK

>member
-1 MLETLQLNLEQR
+1 MLETLQLNPEQL
-13 KAASALNGYNLVI
+13 KAAKALKGYNLVI

-41 LHLLNNGIKPEEILL
+41 LYLLDNGIKPEEILL

-65 EMIARVAKYSKLSS
+65 EMIARVAKYFKLSS

-113 ESIVDTKNALNATD
+113 ESIVDTKNAID
-127 EDKKPYTSQ
+127 DDKKPYTSQ

-158 SSKNPEHAPYAAFY
+158 SHKNPEHTPYAAFY
-172 ENILEEFEN
+172 ENILDEFEN
-181 TKKKHD
+181 TKKKHN

-193 LLLLFKKAMLERPS
+193 LLLLFKQAMLERTS

-290 QHNQRIYPKNLE
+290 QRNERIYPKNLE
-302 VVKSGK
+302 VVKSGH
-308 FNKPTLLN
+308 FNKPALLN

-375 KEVALALDICALLFN
+375 KEVALALDICTLLFN
-390 PKDIMAAIHILSCI
+390 PKDIMAAIHILSYI

-433 PNQEAKIYTKKKEIT
+433 PNKEAKIYTKKKEIT

-466 SVMDKAFHSHPV
+466 SVIDKAFHSHPV

-485 LNGAKMLSDFFILY
+485 LNGAKTLSDFFILY
-499 TKAPTHSPSALIKHI
+499 TKAPIHSPSTLIKHI

-560 LAKNYQNLGRFLNGT
+560 LAKNYQNLGHFLNGT

-671 GLLKPDSK
+671 GLLKLDSK

>member
-1 MLETLQLNLEQR
+1 MLETLQLNPEQL
-13 KAASALNGYNLVI
+13 KAAKALKGYNLVI

-41 LHLLNNGIKPEEILL
+41 LYLLDNGIKPEEILL

-65 EMIARVAKYSKLSS
+65 EMIARVAKYSKSSS

-105 PKELRKLL
+105 PKELKKLL
-113 ESIVDTKNALNATD
+113 ESIVDTKNALTD
-127 EDKKPYTSQ
+127 DDKKPYTSQ

-158 SSKNPEHAPYAAFY
+158 SNKNPEHTPYATFY
-172 ENILEEFEN
+172 ENILDEFEN
-181 TKKKHD
+181 TKKKHN

-193 LLLLFKKAMLERPS
+193 LLLLFKQAMLERPS

-264 KNARVFTLTKN
+264 KNAQVFTLTKN

-290 QHNQRIYPKNLE
+290 QRNERIYPKNLE
-302 VVKSGK
+302 VVKSGH
-308 FNKPTLLN
+308 FNKPALLN

-375 KEVALALDICALLFN
+375 KEVALALDICALIFN
-390 PKDIMAAIHILSCI
+390 PKDIMAAIHVLSHI

-425 DLKSALIQ
+425 DLKLALIQ
-433 PNQEAKIYTKKKEIT
+433 PDKEAKIYTKKKEIT

-466 SVMDKAFHSHPV
+466 SVIDKAFHSHPV

-485 LNGAKMLSDFFILY
+485 FNGAKMLSDFFILY

-671 GLLKPDSK
+671 GLLKPDLK

>member
-1 MLETLQLNLEQR
+1 MLETLQLNPEQL
-13 KAASALNGYNLVI
+13 KAVKALQGYNLVI

-41 LHLLNNGIKPEEILL
+41 LYLLDNGIKPEEILL

-113 ESIVDTKNALNATD
+113 ESIVDTKNAID
-127 EDKKPYTSQ
+127 DDKKPYTSQ

-158 SSKNPEHAPYAAFY
+158 SHKNPEHTPYATFY
-172 ENILEEFEN
+172 ENILDEFEN
-181 TKKKHD
+181 TKKKHN

-193 LLLLFKKAMLERPS
+193 LLLLFKQAMLERPS

-290 QHNQRIYPKNLE
+290 QRNERIYPKNLE
-302 VVKSGK
+302 VVKSGH

-390 PKDIMAAIHILSCI
+390 PKDIMAAIHILSYI

-433 PNQEAKIYTKKKEIT
+433 PNKEAKIYTKKKEIT

-485 LNGAKMLSDFFILY
+485 LNGAKTLSDFFTLY
-499 TKAPTHSPSALIKHI
+499 TKAPIHSPSALIKHI

-671 GLLKPDSK
+671 GLLKPD

>member
-1 MLETLQLNLEQR
+1 MLETLQLNPEQL
-13 KAASALNGYNLVI
+13 KAAKALKGYNLVI

-41 LHLLNNGIKPEEILL
+41 LYLLDNGIKPEEILL

-65 EMIARVAKYSKLSS
+65 EMIARVAKYSQSSS

-105 PKELRKLL
+105 PKELKKLL
-113 ESIVDTKNALNATD
+113 ESIVDTKNALTD
-127 EDKKPYTSQ
+127 DDKKPYTSQ

-158 SSKNPEHAPYAAFY
+158 SNKNPEHTPYAAFY
-172 ENILEEFEN
+172 ENILDEFEN
-181 TKKKHD
+181 TKKKHN

-193 LLLLFKKAMLERPS
+193 LLLLFKQAMLERPS

-264 KNARVFTLTKN
+264 KNAQVFTLTKN

-290 QHNQRIYPKNLE
+290 QHNERIYPKNLE
-302 VVKSGK
+302 VVKSGH
-308 FNKPTLLN
+308 FNKPALLN

-375 KEVALALDICALLFN
+375 KEVALALDICALIFN
-390 PKDIMAAIHILSCI
+390 PKDIMAAIHVLGHI

-425 DLKSALIQ
+425 DLKLALIQ
-433 PNQEAKIYTKKKEIT
+433 PDKEAKIYTKKKEIT

-466 SVMDKAFHSHPV
+466 GVIDKAFHSHPV

-671 GLLKPDSK
+671 GLLKPDLK

>member
-1 MLETLQLNLEQR
+1 MLETLQLNPEQL
-13 KAASALNGYNLVI
+13 KAAKALKGYNLVI

-41 LHLLNNGIKPEEILL
+41 LYLLDNGIKPEEILL

-65 EMIARVAKYSKLSS
+65 EMIARVAKYSQSSS

-105 PKELRKLL
+105 PKELKKLL
-113 ESIVDTKNALNATD
+113 ESIVDTKNALTD
-127 EDKKPYTSQ
+127 DDKKPYTSQ

-158 SSKNPEHAPYAAFY
+158 SNKNPEHTPYAAFY
-172 ENILEEFEN
+172 ENILDEFEN
-181 TKKKHD
+181 TKKKHN

-193 LLLLFKKAMLERPS
+193 LLLLFKQAMLERPS

-264 KNARVFTLTKN
+264 KNAQVFTLTKN

-290 QHNQRIYPKNLE
+290 QRNERIYPKNLE
-302 VVKSGK
+302 VVKSGR
-308 FNKPTLLN
+308 FNKPALLN

-375 KEVALALDICALLFN
+375 KEVALALDICALIFN
-390 PKDIMAAIHILSCI
+390 PKDIMAAIHVLSHI

-433 PNQEAKIYTKKKEIT
+433 PNKEAKIYTKKKEIT

-466 SVMDKAFHSHPV
+466 GVIDKAFHSHPV

-551 NEKMDLLSS
+551 NEKIDLLIS

-671 GLLKPDSK
+671 GLLKPDLK

>member
-1 MLETLQLNLEQR
+1 MLETLQLNPEQL
-13 KAASALNGYNLVI
+13 KAAKALKGYNLVI

-41 LHLLNNGIKPEEILL
+41 LYLLDNGIKPEEILL

-65 EMIARVAKYSKLSS
+65 EMIARVAKYSKSSS

-105 PKELRKLL
+105 PKELKKLL
-113 ESIVDTKNALNATD
+113 ESIVDTKNALTD
-127 EDKKPYTSQ
+127 DDKKPYTSQ

-158 SSKNPEHAPYAAFY
+158 SHKNPEHMPYAAFY
-172 ENILEEFEN
+172 ENILDEFEN
-181 TKKKHD
+181 TKKKHN

-193 LLLLFKKAMLERPS
+193 LLLLFKQAMLERPS

-264 KNARVFTLTKN
+264 KNAQVFTLTKN

-290 QHNQRIYPKNLE
+290 QRNERIYPKNLE
-302 VVKSGK
+302 VVKSGH
-308 FNKPTLLN
+308 FNKPALLN

-375 KEVALALDICALLFN
+375 KEVALALDICALIFN
-390 PKDIMAAIHILSCI
+390 PKDIMAAIHVLSHI

-425 DLKSALIQ
+425 DLKLALTH
-433 PNQEAKIYTKKKEIT
+433 PSKEAKIYTKKKEIT

-466 SVMDKAFHSHPV
+466 SVIDKAFHSHPV

-671 GLLKPDSK
+671 GLLKPDLK

>member
-1 MLETLQLNLEQR
+1 MLETLQLNPEQL
-13 KAASALNGYNLVI
+13 KAAKALKGYNLVI

-41 LHLLNNGIKPEEILL
+41 LYLLDNGIKPEEILL

-65 EMIARVAKYSKLSS
+65 EMIARVAKYSKLGS

-105 PKELRKLL
+105 PKELKKLL
-113 ESIVDTKNALNATD
+113 ESIVDTKNALTD
-127 EDKKPYTSQ
+127 DDKKPYTSQ

-158 SSKNPEHAPYAAFY
+158 SNKNPEHTPYATFY
-172 ENILEEFEN
+172 ENILDEFEN
-181 TKKKHD
+181 TKKKHN

-193 LLLLFKKAMLERPS
+193 LLLLFKQAMLERPS

-264 KNARVFTLTKN
+264 KNAQVFTLTKN

-290 QHNQRIYPKNLE
+290 QRNERIYPKNLE
-302 VVKSGK
+302 VVKSGH
-308 FNKPTLLN
+308 FNKPALLN

-375 KEVALALDICALLFN
+375 KEVALALDICALIFN
-390 PKDIMAAIHILSCI
+390 PKDIMAAIHVLSHI

-410 TAKDIHEALMLLGNG
+410 TAKDIHEALILLGNG
-425 DLKSALIQ
+425 DLKLALIQ
-433 PNQEAKIYTKKKEIT
+433 PDKEAKIYTKKKEIT

-466 SVMDKAFHSHPV
+466 SMIDKAFHSHPV

-671 GLLKPDSK
+671 GLLKPDLK

>member
-1 MLETLQLNLEQR
+1 MLETLQLNPEQL
-13 KAASALNGYNLVI
+13 KAAKALKGYNLVI

-41 LHLLNNGIKPEEILL
+41 LYLLDNGIKPEEILL

-105 PKELRKLL
+105 PKELKKLL
-113 ESIVDTKNALNATD
+113 ESIVDTKNALTD
-127 EDKKPYTSQ
+127 DDKKPYTSQ

-158 SSKNPEHAPYAAFY
+158 SHKNPEHTPYAAFY
-172 ENILEEFEN
+172 ENILDEFEN
-181 TKKKHD
+181 TKKKHN

-193 LLLLFKKAMLERPS
+193 LLLLFKQAMLERPS

-264 KNARVFTLTKN
+264 KNAQVFTLTKN

-290 QHNQRIYPKNLE
+290 QRNERIYPKNLE
-302 VVKSGK
+302 VVKSGH
-308 FNKPTLLN
+308 FNKPALLN

-375 KEVALALDICALLFN
+375 KEVALALDICALIFN
-390 PKDIMAAIHILSCI
+390 PKDIMAAIHVLSHI

-425 DLKSALIQ
+425 DLKLALTQ
-433 PNQEAKIYTKKKEIT
+433 PNKEAKIYTKKKEIT

-466 SVMDKAFHSHPV
+466 SVIDKAFHSHPV

-485 LNGAKMLSDFFILY
+485 PNGAKMLSDFFILY

-524 TRLLKERSKNKDGSY
+524 TRLLKERSKNKDGSC

-551 NEKMDLLSS
+551 HEKMDLLSS

-671 GLLKPDSK
+671 GLLKPDLK

>member
-1 MLETLQLNLEQR
+1 MLETLQLNPEQL
-13 KAASALNGYNLVI
+13 KAAKALKGYNLVI

-41 LHLLNNGIKPEEILL
+41 LYLLDNGIKPEEILL

-65 EMIARVAKYSKLSS
+65 EMIARVAKYSKSSS

-105 PKELRKLL
+105 PKELKKLL
-113 ESIVDTKNALNATD
+113 ESIVDTKNALTD
-127 EDKKPYTSQ
+127 DDKKPYTSQ

-158 SSKNPEHAPYAAFY
+158 SNKNPEHTPYAAFY
-172 ENILEEFEN
+172 ENILDEFEN
-181 TKKKHD
+181 TKKKHN

-193 LLLLFKKAMLERPS
+193 LLLLFKQAMLERPS

-264 KNARVFTLTKN
+264 KNAQVFTLTKN

-290 QHNQRIYPKNLE
+290 QRNERIYPKNLE
-302 VVKSGK
+302 VVKSGH
-308 FNKPTLLN
+308 FNKPMLLN

-375 KEVALALDICALLFN
+375 KEVALALDICALIFN
-390 PKDIMAAIHILSCI
+390 PKDIMAAIHVLSHI

-425 DLKSALIQ
+425 DLKLALIQ
-433 PNQEAKIYTKKKEIT
+433 PDKEAKIYTKKKEIT

-466 SVMDKAFHSHPV
+466 SVIDKAFHSHPV

-575 LIGSSEATQGEGVN
+575 LIGSSEATQGDGVN

-671 GLLKPDSK
+671 GLLKPDLK

>member
-1 MLETLQLNLEQR
+1 MLETLQLNPEQL
-13 KAASALNGYNLVI
+13 KAAKALKGYNLVI

-41 LHLLNNGIKPEEILL
+41 LYLLDNGIKPEEILL

-65 EMIARVAKYSKLSS
+65 EMIARVAKYFKSSS

-105 PKELRKLL
+105 PKELKKLL
-113 ESIVDTKNALNATD
+113 ESIVDTKNALTD
-127 EDKKPYTSQ
+127 DDKKPYTSQ

-158 SSKNPEHAPYAAFY
+158 SNKNPEHTPYAAFY
-172 ENILEEFEN
+172 ENILDEFEN
-181 TKKKHD
+181 TKKKHN

-193 LLLLFKKAMLERPS
+193 LLLLFKQAMLERPS

-290 QHNQRIYPKNLE
+290 QHNERIYPKNLE
-302 VVKSGK
+302 VVKSGH
-308 FNKPTLLN
+308 FNKPALLN

-390 PKDIMAAIHILSCI
+390 PKDIMAAIHVLSCI
-404 SDIGSN
+404 NDIGSN

-425 DLKSALIQ
+425 DLKLALTH
-433 PNQEAKIYTKKKEIT
+433 PSKEAKIYTKKKEIT

-466 SVMDKAFHSHPV
+466 SVIDKAFHSHPV

-544 LQAQKRF
+544 LQVQKRF

-671 GLLKPDSK
+671 GLLKPNLK

>member
-1 MLETLQLNLEQR
+1 MLETLQLNPEQL
-13 KAASALNGYNLVI
+13 KAAKALKGYNLVI

-41 LHLLNNGIKPEEILL
+41 LYLLDNGIKPEEILL

-65 EMIARVAKYSKLSS
+65 EMIARVAKYSQSSS

-105 PKELRKLL
+105 PKELKKLL
-113 ESIVDTKNALNATD
+113 ESIVDTKNALTD
-127 EDKKPYTSQ
+127 DDKKPYTSQ

-158 SSKNPEHAPYAAFY
+158 SHKNPEHTPYAAFY
-172 ENILEEFEN
+172 ENILDEFEN
-181 TKKKHD
+181 TKKKHN

-193 LLLLFKKAMLERPS
+193 LLLLFKQAMLERPS

-264 KNARVFTLTKN
+264 KNAQVFTLTKN

-290 QHNQRIYPKNLE
+290 QRNERIYPKNLE
-302 VVKSGK
+302 VVKSGH
-308 FNKPTLLN
+308 FNKPALLN

-375 KEVALALDICALLFN
+375 KEVALALDICALIFN
-390 PKDIMAAIHILSCI
+390 PKDIMAAIHVLSYI

-425 DLKSALIQ
+425 DLKLALTQ
-433 PNQEAKIYTKKKEIT
+433 PDKDAKIYTKKKEIT

-466 SVMDKAFHSHPV
+466 SVIDKAFHSHPV

-544 LQAQKRF
+544 LQVQKRF

-671 GLLKPDSK
+671 GLLKPDLK